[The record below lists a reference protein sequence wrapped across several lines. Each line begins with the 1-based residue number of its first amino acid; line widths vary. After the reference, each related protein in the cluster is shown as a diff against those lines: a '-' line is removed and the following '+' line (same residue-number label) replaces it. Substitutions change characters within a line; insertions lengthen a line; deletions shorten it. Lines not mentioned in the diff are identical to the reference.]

1 MSIEDQHDRSMAMHE
16 SRSDPRFCSEAMQS
30 CMAMITRWD
39 DLRVLLAVLRAG
51 SFSAAARTLAV
62 EQSTVSRRI
71 AALEGEVGTLF
82 DRSADGLRATALA
95 ERMRG
100 RAELVERE
108 VLALTE
114 ERDEPLS
121 GRIALATTESFAVQV
136 VIPRL
141 LGPLREQL
149 PELSVD
155 LVTSDLS
162 ADLGRREAELAL
174 RFYRPTRGDL
184 VAKRVARLP
193 RAVLGHQ
200 RYLRGKKREAR
211 AFDWVTVQLPG
222 VGASEHEFLARH
234 ARVEPRYTVS
244 SHLAQVELVRAGLA
258 VALLSRALTR
268 YDPQLAELDL
278 GLPLGPAVELWLVT
292 PRSLRN
298 TPKVAAVWDILEALL
313 VRLQPD

>member
-1 MSIEDQHDRSMAMHE
+1 MAG
-16 SRSDPRFCSEAMQS
+16 
-30 CMAMITRWD
+30 ITRWD

-51 SFSAAARTLAV
+51 SFSAAARSLAV

-71 AALEGEVGTLF
+71 AALEESLQATLF
-82 DRSADGLRATALA
+82 DRSADRLRPTALA
-95 ERMRG
+95 ERMRE
-100 RAELVERE
+100 RAERVEHEVQALTDERE
-108 VLALTE
+108 
-114 ERDEPLS
+114 EPLS
-121 GRIALATTESFAVQV
+121 GRIAIATTESFAVQV

-141 LGPLREQL
+141 LGPLREEL
-149 PELSVD
+149 PELAVD

-184 VAKRVARLP
+184 VARRVARLP

-222 VGASEHEFLARH
+222 IGASEQEFLARH

-268 YDPQLAELDL
+268 YDPQLVELDL

-292 PRSLRN
+292 PRSLRD
-298 TPKVAAVWDILEALL
+298 TPKVAAVWDILERELAK
-313 VRLQPD
+313 LQPD